1 MTQRTLSILRTHD
14 DRQIPVAGVYAID
27 PSHTSV
33 EFVGRHLMI
42 TKVRG
47 RFPDVSGTI
56 TIDEEPERSHV
67 EVELQVATLDTGN
80 ADRNGHLRS
89 PDFFNAD
96 EYPTITFRSTKV
108 EAGRSGT
115 WMVTGDLTVRDVTRP
130 VTLEMDFDGS
140 GASPLGDQ
148 RVAFSAAAEVDRED
162 WGLTWN
168 VALDTGG
175 VLVGKKVRIELNVQ
189 AVAVEDRGQP
199 PRHARIADRDPAGE
213 EGSRSFGEP
222 R

>member
-1 MTQRTLSILRTHD
+1 MTQRTISVLRTHD

-27 PSHTSV
+27 PGHTSV

-47 RFPDVSGTI
+47 RVPEVSGTI

-67 EVELQVATLDTGN
+67 EVEIQAGSLDTGN
-80 ADRNGHLRS
+80 PDRDRQLRG

-96 EYPTITFRSTKV
+96 VYPKITFRSTRV
-108 EAGRSGT
+108 EAAAAGAWT
-115 WMVTGDLTVRDVTRP
+115 VAGDLTVRDATRP
-130 VTLEMDFDGS
+130 ITLQVDFE
-140 GASPLGDQ
+140 GAGVSPIGDE
-148 RVAFSAAAEVDRED
+148 RIALSAAAEVDRED

-168 VALDTGG
+168 MALESGG

-189 AVAVEDRGQP
+189 AVAVGV
-199 PRHARIADRDPAGE
+199 
-213 EGSRSFGEP
+213 EGSTTTT
-222 R
+222 